1 MAGAAVLSGLAN
13 LLLLADLGSSGA
25 IAARF
30 ITGIALAGVYPPAMK
45 FIATWFKTGRG
56 LAMGVMVGALTL
68 GSAMPHLFRASSD
81 VHWELVVLICSLGSF
96 AAAAIFGGMLHEG
109 PYRFRRTSV
118 DLRQIGAILRNGP
131 VILANI
137 GYFGHMWELYAMWA
151 WFLAFATSAEQ
162 TGTGVANASLLTF
175 AVIAIGLP
183 GCAFGGWLA
192 DRIGRCLTTMLM
204 MGLSGFSAF
213 LIGFA
218 YDSTAWA
225 FVLVALV
232 WGFTVIADSAQ
243 FSAAITELSEP
254 HLVGSSLAFQMG
266 VGFALTIIVIWLIP
280 LLAEALGSWRWTFL
294 LLVPGPLIGVLA
306 MGALWKHPR
315 AFRMAGGN
323 R

>member
-1 MAGAAVLSGLAN
+1 
-13 LLLLADLGSSGA
+13 
-25 IAARF
+25 
-30 ITGIALAGVYPPAMK
+30 MK

-56 LAMGVMVGALTL
+56 LAMGAMVGALTL
-68 GSAMPHLFRASSD
+68 GSAMPHFVRASGGGVS
-81 VHWELVVLICSLGSF
+81 WESVVLVCSLGSF
-96 AAAAIFGGMLHEG
+96 AAALLFGGVLREG
-109 PYRFRRTSV
+109 PHGFSRTSV
-118 DLRQIGAILRNGP
+118 DLRQIGAILRNKP
-131 VILANI
+131 VMLANL
-137 GYFGHMWELYAMWA
+137 GYFGHMWELYAMWG
-151 WFLAFATSAEQ
+151 WFLAYAASAAEA
-162 TGTGVANASLLTF
+162 GAGIANASLLTF

-183 GCAFGGWLA
+183 GCVFGGWLA
-192 DRIGRCLTTMLM
+192 DRIGRCRTTMLM
-204 MGLSGFSAF
+204 MGLSGLSAF

-218 YDSTAWA
+218 YGGPTWA

-266 VGFALTIIVIWLIP
+266 VGFALTILVIWLTP
-280 LLAEALGSWRWTFL
+280 LLADALGGWRWTFL

-315 AFRMAGGN
+315 ALQMAGGN